1 MDISLHLGIPSY
13 AVFVFEIR
21 GVVYLSAANYLR
33 RTLRDAEERRTRL
46 VVIEM
51 DTSGGLERS
60 MREMVYMKKYRPVLA
75 ATLALLFYTFADIL
89 IWQRIFETNQ
99 MVQYANIYHTGWFVS
114 LAGYAILGIVFM
126 WGAWKDCLYYLVA
139 LFVGAFSGLEDMLY
153 YILDGKSMPE
163 SLPWLE
169 GNPMIFHVSREGV
182 IWSVSLWLVA
192 LVLLYLLLYQ
202 WQVKA
207 RISFSNESD
216 SVLGTLQDVSN
227 NYDESLKH

>member
-1 MDISLHLGIPSY
+1 LDISVHLGIRSY

-21 GVVYLSAANYLR
+21 GVVNLSAAKYVR
-33 RTLRDAEERRTRL
+33 RALRDAEEWSTRL
-46 VVIEM
+46 VVVKL
-51 DTSGGLERS
+51 DTPNGLKRS

-114 LAGYAILGIVFM
+114 LAGYAILGIVLM

-207 RISFSNESD
+207 RKFFGSESE
-216 SVLGTLQDVSN
+216 SILGTLQDVSN
-227 NYDESLKH
+227 K